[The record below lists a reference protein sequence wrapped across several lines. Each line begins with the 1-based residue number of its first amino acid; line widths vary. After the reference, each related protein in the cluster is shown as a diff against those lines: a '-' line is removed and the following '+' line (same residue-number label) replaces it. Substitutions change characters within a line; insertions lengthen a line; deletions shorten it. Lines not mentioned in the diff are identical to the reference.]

1 MQNSNPTEKKNSVGR
16 AGRLPAPGQRLVG
29 VDAFAEMIGISPA
42 GAYRI
47 LRRQELPV
55 VRVGSRTLLAISEI
69 DKFIAARSCAFLDRS
84 A

>member
-1 MQNSNPTEKKNSVGR
+1 MQNPKQVETKSSIGR
-16 AGRLPAPGQRLVG
+16 RARLPAPGQRLVG

-84 A
+84 E